1 MSIHGVALHTLE
13 HPLGFPVALT
23 ARFAALHR
31 LPDGSVVR
39 LLAELTNE
47 STPRVL
53 GVLAG
58 GIRGWRELDGPA
70 LEVEANGRTLL
81 VPARTWVRVA
91 LRLWGAEV
99 GP

>member
-1 MSIHGVALHTLE
+1 MTVHGVALHTLE

-31 LPDGSVVR
+31 LPDGSLVR
-39 LLAELTNE
+39 LLAELASD
-47 STPRVL
+47 STPQVL
-53 GVLAG
+53 GIVAG

-70 LEVEANGRTLL
+70 LEVVANGRMLL
-81 VPARTWVRVA
+81 VPARTWIRVA